1 MPDKKQDQTPRKEAS
16 SQERREQSRGPT
28 PSPAPQRGSKERV
41 AEKDETDRVAGKMPK
56 TQEEIQAEKAAT
68 GRTAQGG
75 PEGAEGVDWRDSGII
90 PEPGAPKSQEQV
102 QKESTQKK

>member
-1 MPDKKQDQTPRKEAS
+1 MHEKKQDTPRKGVS
-16 SQERREQSRGPT
+16 SQERREQARGPA
-28 PSPAPQRGSKERV
+28 PSPAASRDAKARV
-41 AEKDETDRVAGKMPK
+41 TEKDETDRVAGKMPK

-75 PEGAEGVDWRDSGII
+75 PEGAEGVDWRDQGII

-102 QKESTQKK
+102 QKESAQKK